1 MNKKNL
7 YWICQIGGWAFFVLL
22 NSLFLQLNNA
32 FNTTI
37 ALGHLSMFLLGISIS
52 HVYRTLIVRAGWL
65 KLKILPLIP
74 RVVVSTVVFAACIE
88 YLQYLVESQ
97 LQIEGNKHENAV
109 STIINILNFS
119 FVLFFWS
126 LIYFLVHYIENYK
139 KAEIENLKW
148 SASINEIEL
157 NKLKSQ
163 LNPHFMFNAMNSIRA
178 LVDENPGK
186 SKEAITQLSNI
197 LRNTLQMGKNKVIPF
212 DEELRI
218 INDYLALE
226 SIRYEERLKVS
237 LDIHPDSKQFQVP
250 PLMIQTLVENAIKH
264 GISKLTKGGIIE
276 IQTKIEKEQLIIKIK
291 NSGQLQSTNESDSG
305 FGIKNTLQR
314 LQLLYGK
321 DANMSIRNLDNEFV
335 LTELIIPKNVLS
347 YESNHH

>member
-7 YWICQIGGWAFFVLL
+7 YWICQIGGWLFFVLL

-32 FNTTI
+32 FNTKI
-37 ALGHLSMFLLGISIS
+37 AIGHFSMFVLGVTIS
-52 HVYRTLIVRAGWL
+52 HAYRTLIVKAGWL

-74 RVVVSTVVFAACIE
+74 RVIVATIVFATIIE
-88 YLQYLVESQ
+88 YLQFIVESQ
-97 LQIEGNKHENAV
+97 LGIQGDKHQNTIN
-109 STIINILNFS
+109 TIINILNFS

-148 SASINEIEL
+148 SASIHEIEL

-178 LVDENPGK
+178 LVDENPTK

-197 LRNTLQMGKNKVIPF
+197 LRNTLQMGKNKVISF
-212 DEELRI
+212 DEELKV

-226 SIRYEERLKVS
+226 TIRYEERLKVS
-237 LDIHPDSKQFQVP
+237 MNIHPDSKSFQVP
-250 PLMIQTLVENAIKH
+250 PLMVQTLVENAIKH
-264 GISKLTKGGIIE
+264 GISKLTKGGLIAITTT
-276 IQTKIEKEQLIIKIK
+276 IQNENLIIQIK
-291 NSGQLQSTNESDSG
+291 NSGQLATQSESDSG

-321 DANMSIRNLDNEFV
+321 DASLSIKNFDSEFV
-335 LTELIIPKNVLS
+335 VTELIIPKNVIT
-347 YESNHH
+347 YESDNH

>member
-1 MNKKNL
+1 
-7 YWICQIGGWAFFVLL
+7 
-22 NSLFLQLNNA
+22 
-32 FNTTI
+32 
-37 ALGHLSMFLLGISIS
+37 
-52 HVYRTLIVRAGWL
+52 
-65 KLKILPLIP
+65 
-74 RVVVSTVVFAACIE
+74 
-88 YLQYLVESQ
+88 
-97 LQIEGNKHENAV
+97 QIEGNKHENAV
-109 STIINILNFS
+109 STIISILNFS

-226 SIRYEERLKVS
+226 AIRYEERLKVS
-237 LDIHPDSKQFQVP
+237 MDIHPESKQFQIP

-291 NSGQLQSTNESDSG
+291 NSGQLQNTNESDSG
-305 FGIKNTLQR
+305 YGIKNTLQR

-347 YESNHH
+347 YESNHN